1 MRDDLSWFELQLLAY
16 REAARSVMAC
26 ELGRRPPAPTIEI
39 EDENVFRE
47 ADLELPYFADS
58 SALEARAAACRDC
71 LYLLAGCA
79 ISLYVYRPHWTRESD
94 AEASWWRRLVEEDNR
109 QAREVVYAIGLTH
122 GAALRSIDHLRNL
135 AFSTLAQP
143 RVLRR
148 VRRVAD
154 ALLKRGT
161 LSAAEVRSIVAAS
174 DCERDGEPPPVRWAT
189 RRVVSPRSP
198 VLRVVADAP
207 LQPARRPQ
215 TRPKAGAFNFDLSI
229 RRRRRR
235 KRLASTAS
243 SRQPEDPGLAS
254 LNLSGRA
261 LGGLRR
267 ARITTRE
274 QLLKQSLADL
284 LSARD
289 VGPAIAGEIAAAVER
304 AGFTLAKQCDEAIS
318 GDASE

>member
-1 MRDDLSWFELQLLAY
+1 MGDDLSWFELQLLAY

-26 ELGRRPPAPTIEI
+26 ELGRQPPAPTIEI
-39 EDENVFRE
+39 EDENGYRE
-47 ADLELPYFADS
+47 ADLELPHFADS
-58 SALEARAAACRDC
+58 SAIEARAAACRDC

-79 ISLYVYRPHWTRESD
+79 ISLYVYRPHWSRESD
-94 AEASWWRRLVEEDNR
+94 AEASWWRRLVAEDTR
-109 QAREVVYAIGLTH
+109 LAREVVYAIGLTND
-122 GAALRSIDHLRNL
+122 AVLKSIDHLRDL

-161 LSAAEVRSIVAAS
+161 LSVAEVRSIVAAS
-174 DCERDGEPPPVRWAT
+174 DCERRGEPPPVRWTT

-215 TRPKAGAFNFDLSI
+215 TRPNARAFNFDLSV
-229 RRRRRR
+229 RRRPANR
-235 KRLASTAS
+235 KRLPTAASA
-243 SRQPEDPGLAS
+243 RQPEDPGLAS

-284 LSARD
+284 LRVRD
-289 VGPAIAGEIAAAVER
+289 VGQAIAGEIAAAVER
-304 AGFTLAKQCDEAIS
+304 AGFTLAKRDDEAIG
-318 GDASE
+318 GDRE